1 MEQNKNMEV
10 EIRVTRTTKGLR
22 DALFDEIDRLTVGRS
37 NPQVACAKSKLA
49 TQIIAATKL
58 DLDYHRFVSEMRGVQ
73 APSVKLTPIELGTES
88 EIGETSNET
97 ECS

>member
-1 MEQNKNMEV
+1 MTENKSIEV
-10 EIRVTRTTKGLR
+10 EVRVTRTTKGLR
-22 DALFDEIDRLTVGRS
+22 DALFDEIDRLTIGKS

-58 DLDYHRFVSEMRGVQ
+58 DLDYHRFITEMRGIQ
-73 APSVKLTPIELGTES
+73 APSVKLTPIELGTEAK
-88 EIGETSNET
+88 IGEVQNET